1 LRYQLVPVK
10 NVLMLHSALEALSQ
24 RSIGVPGLGLIY
36 GRTGAGK
43 STALASMIAR
53 TGAAFVRAHSAITL
67 SNLLDMICFELGV
80 EGKLN
85 RNSEKF
91 RLICEALQACP
102 RPIFVDEGDYLL
114 HDIRMLEILR
124 DIHDTEQVPVLLV
137 GMAGIERKLV
147 SRPQF
152 ARRISQ
158 RVEFQPCDLED
169 ARLVTDA
176 LCEVEIQEDL
186 LLLMHKKTQ
195 GCIGHMVVALAQ
207 FEAMAKG
214 HRWTSL
220 DAARWGERT
229 MFLGSDRAVS

>member
-1 LRYQLVPVK
+1 MRYQLVPVK
-10 NVLMLHSALEALSQ
+10 NVLMLKSAMEALSQ
-24 RSIGVPGLGLIY
+24 RSTGVPGLGLIH
-36 GRTGAGK
+36 GRSGAGK
-43 STALASMIAR
+43 TTALASMVAK
-53 TGAAFVRAHSAITL
+53 TGAVFVRAHSAITL
-67 SNLLDMICFELGV
+67 SSLLDMICFELRV
-80 EGKLN
+80 EGRLGK
-85 RNSEKF
+85 NSEKF
-91 RLICEALQACP
+91 RLVCEALQACP

-147 SRPQF
+147 HRPQF

-158 RVEFQPCDLED
+158 RIEFQACDLED
-169 ARLVTDA
+169 ARLVADA
-176 LCEVEIQEDL
+176 LCEVKVREDL

-207 FEAMAKG
+207 FESFAKG
-214 HRWTSL
+214 HRWDSL
-220 DAARWGERT
+220 DATRWGERT

>member
-1 LRYQLVPVK
+1 MRYQLVPVK
-10 NVLMLHSALEALSQ
+10 NVLLLHSALEALSQ
-24 RSIGVPGLGLIY
+24 RSSGVPGLGLIH

-43 STALASMIAR
+43 TTALASMVAR
-53 TGAAFVRAHSAITL
+53 TSAVFVRAHSAITL
-67 SNLLDMICFELGV
+67 SSLLDAICFELRV
-80 EGKLN
+80 EGRVG
-85 RNSEKF
+85 RNNEKF
-91 RLICEALQACP
+91 RLICEALQNEP
-102 RPIFVDEGDYLL
+102 RPIFIDEGDYLL

-147 SRPQF
+147 HRPQF

-158 RVEFQPCDLED
+158 RIEFHPCDLED
-169 ARLVTDA
+169 ARMVANT
-176 LCEVEIQEDL
+176 LCEVDVKEDL
-186 LLLMHKKTQ
+186 LVLMHKKAQ

-214 HRWTSL
+214 NRWESM
-220 DAARWGERT
+220 DAKRWGDRT